1 MGDPEEWAPQICL
14 RLRVSYGDLFST
26 IAVGAPGEL
35 RALTWGGQHYRNGR
49 HARSGSE
56 SPAGHSSNKGAE
68 MAIKTISIDGVDY
81 VRADQVSIASTDT
94 QIVVGQR
101 GWIFVGQVSDDGE
114 DLVITHA
121 RNIRIWGTTKG
132 LGELADGPTEKTKA
146 DSYGTVRLPK
156 LTVVARINVTAGAW
170 A

>member
-1 MGDPEEWAPQICL
+1 MG
-14 RLRVSYGDLFST
+14 
-26 IAVGAPGEL
+26 
-35 RALTWGGQHYRNGR
+35 
-49 HARSGSE
+49 
-56 SPAGHSSNKGAE
+56 
-68 MAIKTISIDGVDY
+68 IKTISIDGVDY

-114 DLVITHA
+114 DLVITNA

-132 LGELADGPTEKTKA
+132 LGELADGPTSTTKHDA
-146 DSYGTVRLPK
+146 YGTVRIPR